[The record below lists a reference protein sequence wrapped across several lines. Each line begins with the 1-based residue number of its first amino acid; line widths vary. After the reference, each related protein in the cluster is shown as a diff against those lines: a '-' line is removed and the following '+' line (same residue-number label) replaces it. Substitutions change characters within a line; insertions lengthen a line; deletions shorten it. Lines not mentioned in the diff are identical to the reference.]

1 MILVWKLQP
10 FLCSYVLQFLYLEL
24 LSKSKYMKTYKIILS
39 ITLFSI
45 FLSSCNLEE
54 GGVKVSNNME
64 KYALE
69 YISDNQLLNNKEK
82 ILAYYDITLAL
93 DGTECAFITNS
104 RLVYHKK
111 ETYNTSIKLKDIIDI
126 KHRDDGFPDGFTI
139 EVTAKDGV
147 FMIIEIAAWNDAEI
161 FLKLLKSKA
170 NF

>member
-45 FLSSCNLEE
+45 FLSSCNLDE
-54 GGVKVSNNME
+54 GGVRVSNNME

-111 ETYNTSIKLKDIIDI
+111 ETYTTSIKLKDIIDI

>member
-1 MILVWKLQP
+1 MILVWKRQP
-10 FLCSYVLQFLYLEL
+10 PLCSYVLQFLYLEL

-45 FLSSCNLEE
+45 FLSSCNLDE
-54 GGVKVSNNME
+54 GGVRVSNNME

>member
-1 MILVWKLQP
+1 MILVCKLQP
-10 FLCSYVLQFLYLEL
+10 ALCSYVLQFLYLEL

-45 FLSSCNLEE
+45 FLSSCNLDE
-54 GGVKVSNNME
+54 GGVRVSNNME

-93 DGTECAFITNS
+93 DGTECAFVTNS

-111 ETYNTSIKLKDIIDI
+111 ETYTTSINLKDIIDI

>member
-1 MILVWKLQP
+1 MILVCKLQP
-10 FLCSYVLQFLYLEL
+10 ALCSYVLQFLYLEL

-45 FLSSCNLEE
+45 FLSSCNLDE
-54 GGVKVSNNME
+54 GGVRVSNNME

-111 ETYNTSIKLKDIIDI
+111 ETYTTSIKLKDIIDI